1 MKNISRNKKIL
12 SVLAILIVVA
22 GIIMIATKGF
32 NFDLKYQKTQKVELS
47 LNQEFKNSEV
57 KEIAKEVFG
66 NQAIMIEK
74 VEVFEDTVAITT
86 TKITEEQKANLI
98 TKINEKYGTQL
109 NQEATNIIDV
119 AHIKGLDI
127 IKPYILPFAI
137 ATLAILVYI
146 GTRYYKLGIIKTTL
160 KVIAILAITQVELFS
175 IIALTRIPVGRLTIP
190 MVIIVYLITLLGI
203 TSNLEK
209 CNKIKKE
216 EEMKKSTK

>member
-1 MKNISRNKKIL
+1 MKNMNRNKKIL
-12 SVLAILIVVA
+12 SVLAIIIVVA

-32 NFDLKYQKTQKVELS
+32 NFDLKYQKTQKVELA

-66 NQAIMIEK
+66 KQPIMIEK

-86 TKITEEQKANLI
+86 TKITEEQKTNLI

-109 NQEATNIIDV
+109 NQETTKIIDV
-119 AHIKGLDI
+119 AHTKGLDI
-127 IKPYILPFAI
+127 IKPYIAPFAI

-146 GTRYYKLGIIKTTL
+146 GARYYRLGIGKTIL
-160 KVIAILAITQVELFS
+160 KVIAILVMTQVELFS

-203 TSNLEK
+203 TNNLEK
-209 CNKIKKE
+209 CNVSKKE
-216 EEMKKSTK
+216 EIEKSK

>member
-1 MKNISRNKKIL
+1 MKNMNRNKKIL
-12 SVLAILIVVA
+12 SVLAILMVVA

-66 NQAIMIEK
+66 KQPIMIEK

-109 NQEATNIIDV
+109 NQETTKIIEV
-119 AHIKGLDI
+119 AHTKGIDI
-127 IKPYILPFAI
+127 IKPYIAPFAI

-146 GTRYYKLGIIKTTL
+146 GARYYRLGIVKTIL
-160 KVIAILAITQVELFS
+160 KVIAILVITQVELFS

-190 MVIIVYLITLLGI
+190 MVIIVYLFTLLGI
-203 TSNLEK
+203 TNNLER
-209 CNKIKKE
+209 CNRSKKE
-216 EEMKKSTK
+216 EMEKSK

>member
-12 SVLAILIVVA
+12 SVLAIIIVIA

-66 NQAIMIEK
+66 NQPIMIEK

-119 AHIKGLDI
+119 AHTKGLDI
-127 IKPYILPFAI
+127 IKSYILPFAI
-137 ATLAILVYI
+137 ATLAILVYM
-146 GTRYYKLGIIKTTL
+146 GARYYKLGIVKTTL
-160 KVIAILAITQVELFS
+160 KVLAILAITQVELFS
-175 IIALTRIPVGRLTIP
+175 VIALTRIPVGRLTIP
-190 MVIIVYLITLLGI
+190 MVIIVYLFTLLGI
-203 TSNLEK
+203 TNNLEK
-209 CNKIKKE
+209 CNRSKKE
-216 EEMKKSTK
+216 EMEKSK

>member
-12 SVLAILIVVA
+12 SVLAIIVIIA
-22 GIIMIATKGF
+22 GIIMISTKGF
-32 NFDLKYQKTQKVELS
+32 NFDLKYQKTQKVELA

-66 NQAIMIEK
+66 NQPIMIKK

-109 NQEATNIIDV
+109 NQEATKTIDV
-119 AHIKGLDI
+119 AHTKGSDI
-127 IKPYILPFAI
+127 IKPYILTFAI
-137 ATLAILVYI
+137 ATLAILVYM
-146 GTRYYKLGIIKTTL
+146 GARYYRLGIVKTTL

-175 IIALTRIPVGRLTIP
+175 IIALTRITVGRLTIP
-190 MVIIVYLITLLGI
+190 MVIIVYLFTLLGI
-203 TSNLEK
+203 TNNLEK
-209 CNKIKKE
+209 CNVSKKE
-216 EEMKKSTK
+216 DETKNS

>member
-1 MKNISRNKKIL
+1 MKNISKNKKIL
-12 SVLAILIVVA
+12 AVLAIIIVVA

-66 NQAIMIEK
+66 KQPIMIEK

-86 TKITEEQKANLI
+86 TEITDEQKTNLI

-109 NQEATNIIDV
+109 NQETTKIIDV
-119 AHIKGLDI
+119 AHTKGRDI
-127 IKPYILPFAI
+127 IKPYIAPFAI

-146 GTRYYKLGIIKTTL
+146 GARYYRLGIVKTIL
-160 KVIAILAITQVELFS
+160 KVIAILVITQVELFS

-203 TSNLEK
+203 TNNLEK
-209 CNKIKKE
+209 CNSSKKE
-216 EEMKKSTK
+216 EMEKSK

>member
-1 MKNISRNKKIL
+1 MKNISKNKKIL
-12 SVLAILIVVA
+12 AVIAIIIVVA

-66 NQAIMIEK
+66 KQPIMIEK

-86 TKITEEQKANLI
+86 NEITDEQKTNLI

-109 NQEATNIIDV
+109 NQETIKIIDV
-119 AHIKGLDI
+119 AHTKGFDI
-127 IKPYILPFAI
+127 IKPYIAPFAI

-146 GTRYYKLGIIKTTL
+146 GARYYRLGIVKTIL
-160 KVIAILAITQVELFS
+160 KVIAILVVTQVELFS

-209 CNKIKKE
+209 CNSSKKE
-216 EEMKKSTK
+216 EMEKSK

>member
-1 MKNISRNKKIL
+1 MKNMNRNKKIL
-12 SVLAILIVVA
+12 SVLAIIIIVA
-22 GIIMIATKGF
+22 GIIMIAIKGF
-32 NFDLKYQKTQKVELS
+32 NFDLKYQKTQKIELV

-57 KEIAKEVFG
+57 KEIAKEVFE
-66 NQAIMIEK
+66 NQPIMIEK
-74 VEVFEDTVAITT
+74 VEVFEDIVAITT

-119 AHIKGLDI
+119 AHTKGLDL

-137 ATLAILVYI
+137 ATLAILVYM
-146 GTRYYKLGIIKTTL
+146 GARYYRLGIVKTTL

-190 MVIIVYLITLLGI
+190 MVIIVYLFTLLGI
-203 TSNLEK
+203 TNNLEK
-209 CNKIKKE
+209 CNRSKKE
-216 EEMKKSTK
+216 EMEKSK

>member
-1 MKNISRNKKIL
+1 MKNISKNKKIL
-12 SVLAILIVVA
+12 AVLAIIIVVA

-66 NQAIMIEK
+66 KQPIMIEK
-74 VEVFEDTVAITT
+74 VEVFEDTVGITT
-86 TKITEEQKANLI
+86 TEITDEQKTNLI

-109 NQEATNIIDV
+109 NQETTKIIEV
-119 AHIKGLDI
+119 AHTKGIDI
-127 IKPYILPFAI
+127 IKPYIAPFAI

-146 GTRYYKLGIIKTTL
+146 GARYYRLGIVKTIL
-160 KVIAILAITQVELFS
+160 KVIAILVITQVELFS

-209 CNKIKKE
+209 CNTSKKE
-216 EEMKKSTK
+216 EIEKSK